1 MIKVEM
7 TELPVERVKK
17 IRDWL
22 DKEECAWLEN
32 CVASEIAQ
40 TQAQATNLPL
50 ESPHRTIGDP
60 NAIPPESVDMI
71 KRAAVLQTFLDV
83 LKKMRDKTTVFQT
96 VKLTI

>member
-7 TELPVERVKK
+7 SDLPVEKIKK

-40 TQAQATNLPL
+40 AQAEATNLPL
-50 ESPHRTIGDP
+50 DQPHRTIGDP
-60 NAIPPESVDMI
+60 NAIPPESIDMI
-71 KRAAVLQTFLDV
+71 KNAAILQAFLDV
-83 LKKMRDKTTVFQT
+83 LKRCATKTPDFRQ
-96 VKLTI
+96 